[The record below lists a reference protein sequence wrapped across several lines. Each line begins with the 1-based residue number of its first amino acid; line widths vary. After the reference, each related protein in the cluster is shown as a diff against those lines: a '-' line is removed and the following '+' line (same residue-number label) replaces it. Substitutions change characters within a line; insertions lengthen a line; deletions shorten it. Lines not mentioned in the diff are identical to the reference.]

1 MLSLR
6 VLGSALV
13 SGSCSGEQL
22 GPLPCLAEL
31 AHSGD
36 LGPLRG
42 VFPQPPRAGRW
53 WSLSRSRRFCQD
65 GAQMPHGPGNLH
77 LSTRRPER
85 RAAGPPQPAQ
95 ASARL
100 VPRASDPRVR
110 WSIRAFGT
118 AWSRRSRTAPWT
130 RPRPLRRAMS
140 RAPTPQRTSELPRDL
155 RGPELRPR
163 RPREGALTSG
173 MEGER
178 PPAGPRTPCVASGV
192 RPAGSAWASSGRGDD
207 GSGPRGRA
215 GWEWA
220 MDPGL
225 GLSRPGAA
233 RHPPTPAEQAKL
245 MVPTPHWSSGSP
257 SHRWQENHACVWASS
272 QDHQLTT

>member
-6 VLGSALV
+6 VLAQLWCPGPAVGSSWGHCPASLSWPTAV
-13 SGSCSGEQL
+13 TW
-22 GPLPCLAEL
+22 
-31 AHSGD
+31 AHSG
-36 LGPLRG
+36 GS
-42 VFPQPPRAGRW
+42 FP
-53 WSLSRSRRFCQD
+53 S
-65 GAQMPHGPGNLH
+65 PHGPGDGGH
-77 LSTRRPER
+77 
-85 RAAGPPQPAQ
+85 RAGADGSARTGLRCHTGLGTCIFQPGAPRGEQPAPRSPLRPLHGSFRGRPTHACAG
-95 ASARL
+95 ASGPSAQPGLGAAALLRG
-100 VPRASDPRVR
+100 PQ
-110 WSIRAFGT
+110 
-118 AWSRRSRTAPWT
+118 
-130 RPRPLRRAMS
+130 PRPLR

-155 RGPELRPR
+155 KGPELRPR
-163 RPREGALTSG
+163 CPREGALTSA

-233 RHPPTPAEQAKL
+233 RPAPEQAKL